1 MKFLLRSFLIIAF
14 IILGYIFYRSEIYW
28 DGKLRFFYNAYYLA
42 TLIFIFFIIILI
54 YTNKQL
60 QTYATIIFLSCV
72 FVLYSFEFFLIFKKE
87 QPNFSNNNFDKRT
100 MADVY
105 KDLTRNNNVAV
116 RGAPI
121 ATMGAYKNKDYFS
134 LAGISKIKTILC
146 NEDGYWAIYQ
156 SDRYGFNNPDEQWD
170 SNVVEYLL
178 VGDSFTHGACVNRPN
193 DIASMLR
200 LYSKK
205 NVLNLG
211 QQGNGPLIEYVTLRE
226 YLSPNVKKVIWIFF
240 EGNDLLDLRKELTFE
255 NLNQYLTDKN
265 LKHNLRFKQAQ
276 IDASLKFIILN
287 QMGVESDKYNLIK
300 FIKLHNLRYL
310 IPSPPPPPSSEFKT
324 ILKLTND
331 LVKNNNGVL
340 YFVYLPDYKRYK
352 LSNIIYDNSK
362 NKVKKIINDLN
373 IEFIDIDKEVFEKEK
388 DPLMLFSLMR
398 AHYNA
403 EAYKKIASKI
413 YEKTK

>member
-1 MKFLLRSFLIIAF
+1 MKFFLRSLLIISFLI
-14 IILGYIFYRSEIYW
+14 LGYVFYRSEIYW
-28 DGKLRFFYNAYYLA
+28 DGKLRFFYNTHYLIS
-42 TLIFIFFIIILI
+42 LIFIFFIIILI
-54 YTNKQL
+54 YASKHV

-87 QPNFSNNNFDKRT
+87 QPHFSNNSFDKRT
-100 MADVY
+100 MAEVY
-105 KDLTRNNNVAV
+105 EDLKKNNNVTV

-121 ATMGAYKNKDYFS
+121 ATIGTYKNKDYFS

-146 NEDGYWAIYQ
+146 NEDGYWATYQ
-156 SDRYGFNNPDEQWD
+156 SDRYGFNNPDEEWD
-170 SNVVEYLL
+170 SNVIEYLL

-193 DIASMLR
+193 DITSMLR

-205 NVLNLG
+205 NALNLG
-211 QQGNGPLIEYVTLRE
+211 QNGNGPLIEYVTLRE

-240 EGNDLLDLRKELTFE
+240 EGNDLLDLRNELTFK
-255 NLNQYLTDKN
+255 NLNEYLTDKN
-265 LKHNLRFKQAQ
+265 LTRNLRFKQAQ
-276 IDASLKFIILN
+276 IDTSLKFIIN
-287 QMGVESDKYNLIK
+287 DQMGSKSDKYNLIK
-300 FIKLHNLRYL
+300 FIKLYNLRYL
-310 IPSPPPPPSSEFKT
+310 IPSPPPSPPSEFKT

-352 LSNIIYDNSK
+352 LTNIIYDNSK

-373 IEFIDIDKEVFEKEK
+373 IEFIDIDKEVFRKEK
-388 DPLMLFSLMR
+388 NPLTLFSLLK

-403 EAYKKIASKI
+403 EGYKKIALKI